1 MGGII
6 NALNAAKTSITTQ
19 QKAIEVVGNNIANV
33 NTPGYSR
40 QTPNLTPFPTLA
52 FGDFFVGQGVRVGS
66 IERAHDAFLTGELRQ
81 KNSDYGQELAKS
93 SPLTQI
99 EGSLPI
105 DETGLNADI
114 DRFFDAWQELSTN
127 PDGSVERQQVIQY
140 GERLA
145 QSFNSTWNSLEDI
158 RDNIDN
164 TLISKVDNINLKLNQ
179 VAELNKRISTVEYA
193 GHSANAERDQRDQLV
208 KELAGEIGLTAVED
222 KVGMLNL
229 QLPGGVPLVEGGI
242 ALQLETRATPS
253 GIQIDVNTGSVPIQ
267 VPNRT
272 WGGAFRG
279 LLDTRDQTIPDLQNR
294 IDQLAYDVATTVNTQ
309 HQAGTGLDGVAGRD
323 FFVQPT
329 AVSTAA
335 TLMQVAISNT
345 SEIAAGQTSA
355 PGDNVNALA
364 ISGLKS
370 SKFVNGT
377 DTYTEWYGKI
387 TSTIGIEAQQNELA
401 VSGLSLSMEQLEN
414 LREAT
419 VGVSIEE
426 EMVNL
431 LQYQKAFE
439 ASAKFLSTV
448 DEMMDSV
455 LMIKR

>member
-6 NALNAAKTSITTQ
+6 SALNAAKTSITSQ

-40 QTPNLTPFPTLA
+40 QTPNLTPYPTLA

-66 IERAHDAFLTGELRQ
+66 IERAHDAFLTGEIRQ
-81 KNSDYGQELAKS
+81 KNADFGQENAKTAPLAE
-93 SPLTQI
+93 I

-105 DETGLNADI
+105 DDTGLAADI

-127 PDGSVERQQVIQY
+127 PDGSVERSQVIQY
-140 GERLA
+140 GRRLA
-145 QSFNSTWNSLEDI
+145 QSFNSTWNRLEDI
-158 RDNIDN
+158 RGNIDN
-164 TLISKVDNINLKLNQ
+164 TLVSKVDTINLKLRQ
-179 VAELNKRISTVEYA
+179 VADLNKRISTVEYA
-193 GHSANAERDQRDQLV
+193 GQSANAERDQRDQLV
-208 KELAGEIGLTAVED
+208 KELAGEIGVTAVED
-222 KVGMLNL
+222 KVGMISL

-242 ALQLETRATPS
+242 ALRLETLQTP
-253 GIQIDVNTGSVPIQ
+253 GGVQIKVNTGSASLP
-267 VPNRT
+267 VPNSG
-272 WGGAFRG
+272 WGGEFRG
-279 LLDTRDQTIPDLQNR
+279 LLDTRDQLIPDLQGR
-294 IDQLAYDVATTVNTQ
+294 LDQLAYDLATQVNGL
-309 HQAGTGLDGVAGRD
+309 HRAGSGLDGVGGRD

-335 TLMQVAISNT
+335 TLLSVAISDPNAV
-345 SEIAAGQTSA
+345 AAGQTSA
-355 PGDNVNALA
+355 PGDNSNALQLA
-364 ISGLKS
+364 ALKDVA
-370 SKFVNGT
+370 FVNGT
-377 DTYTEWYGKI
+377 DSYTEWYGKI
-387 TSTIGIEAQQNELA
+387 TSSVGIEASQNKLA
-401 VSGLSLSMEQLEN
+401 VTGLQDSLEQLEN

-426 EMVNL
+426 EMINL